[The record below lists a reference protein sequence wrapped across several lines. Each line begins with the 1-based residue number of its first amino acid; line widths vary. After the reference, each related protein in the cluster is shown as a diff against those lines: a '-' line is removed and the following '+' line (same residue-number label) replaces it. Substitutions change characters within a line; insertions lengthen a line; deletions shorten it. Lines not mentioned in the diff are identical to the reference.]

1 MGEGCR
7 AVGAGERATLKSLD
21 VSAEALGL
29 VGARQP
35 LLLQQTWGQTGA
47 ALARGD
53 RCEKLEVVALNCC
66 SAVRL

>member
-7 AVGAGERATLKSLD
+7 AVGGGAWATLKSLD

-35 LLLQQTWGQTGA
+35 LLLQQTWGQTGGA
-47 ALARGD
+47 
-53 RCEKLEVVALNCC
+53 
-66 SAVRL
+66 